1 MMSSS
6 RAVNP
11 ANTHI
16 GRFAPSP
23 TGDLHFGSLVA
34 AVASYLQVKQS
45 GGKWLVRVED
55 IDPPREVAGS
65 AQRIIQD
72 LSRFG
77 MIADE
82 TVLFQSRRGE
92 AYDRACRQLLNS
104 GQAYW
109 CGCSR
114 ADLPASGVYP
124 GTCRNGIRRGRKA
137 RSIRIKVSTGKI
149 RFRDRLQG
157 EQIEA
162 LQDSVGDFVIRRA
175 DGLFAYQ
182 LAVVI
187 DDAFQNISEV
197 VRGADLLDSTARQ
210 IHLQTCLGL
219 PTPGYAHVPVALMPD
234 GNKMSKSSQSD
245 PIRRELPV
253 TALRLALAFLG
264 HSAPDLDLGGTW
276 AWALKNWSLNKV
288 PHAPA
293 MPFEGYSNPVT
304 L

>member
-1 MMSSS
+1 MSSS
-6 RAVNP
+6 RP
-11 ANTHI
+11 ANPVNTSI

-34 AVASYLQVKQS
+34 AVASYLQAKQA

-65 AQRIIQD
+65 AQRIIRD
-72 LSRFG
+72 LLRFG

-82 TVLFQSRRGE
+82 AVLFQSQRSE
-92 AYDRACRQLLNS
+92 AYDRACQQLLNS

-109 CGCSR
+109 CSCSR
-114 ADLPASGVYP
+114 ADLPSSGVYP
-124 GTCRNGIRRGRKA
+124 GTCRNGIRPGRKA
-137 RSIRIKVSTGKI
+137 RSIRVKVGAGKI

-157 EQIEA
+157 EQVET
-162 LQDSVGDFVIRRA
+162 LQESVGDFVIRRA

-187 DDAFQNISEV
+187 DDAFQNITEV

-210 IHLQTCLGL
+210 IHLQVCLGL
-219 PTPGYAHVPVALMPD
+219 PTPGYAHIPVALLPD

-245 PIRRELPV
+245 PIRREPPAA
-253 TALRLALAFLG
+253 ALRLALAFLG
-264 HSAPDLDLGGTW
+264 HNAPNLDLAGTW
-276 AWALKNWSLNKV
+276 AWALKNWSLDKV
-288 PHAPA
+288 PHIPA
-293 MPFEGYSNPVT
+293 MPFAGYRNRVT